1 MQAISSK
8 LWILV
13 FFLLFISCSSGNKQS
28 KSMLGEINFTATG
41 KKQAQPFFEK
51 GLLLLHS
58 FEYEDAEEQF
68 NRAIAIDKDFAM
80 AYWGAAMTHTHNLWR
95 YQNIDKALLVLN
107 RLGATPEERVAK
119 AKTGIEKDFIT
130 AVNILYS
137 KGSQKEVYGSYAD
150 WMGELYKKY
159 PGNNEVAAFYSIA
172 LLGSVTVG

>member
-1 MQAISSK
+1 
-8 LWILV
+8 
-13 FFLLFISCSSGNKQS
+13 
-28 KSMLGEINFTATG
+28 MLGEINFTATG
-41 KKQAQPFFEK
+41 KEQAQPFFEK

-137 KGSQKEVYGSYAD
+137 RGSQK
-150 WMGELYKKY
+150 KY
-159 PGNNEVAAFYSIA
+159 M
-172 LLGSVTVG
+172 TVMQTGWANCIKNIRAITR

>member
-8 LWILV
+8 LSILV

-41 KKQAQPFFEK
+41 KEQAQPFFEK

-80 AYWGAAMTHTHNLWR
+80 AYWGAAMTHTHNLCA
-95 YQNIDKALLVLN
+95 IK
-107 RLGATPEERVAK
+107 
-119 AKTGIEKDFIT
+119 
-130 AVNILYS
+130 ILIKHSWY
-137 KGSQKEVYGSYAD
+137 
-150 WMGELYKKY
+150 
-159 PGNNEVAAFYSIA
+159 
-172 LLGSVTVG
+172 